1 MSGKR
6 VQALVKSKQALAV
19 LDLIF
24 TANPSTTDADEK
36 NTIEYA
42 TWAARDLIQ
51 SSIELLEADNEENV
65 C

>member
-1 MSGKR
+1 MSGKN

-19 LDLIF
+19 LNLIF
-24 TANPSTTDADEK
+24 TANPSTSEPDEK

-42 TWAARDLIQ
+42 AWAARDLVQ
-51 SSIELLEADNEENV
+51 SSVKLLEADKEGKT